1 MVWAL
6 DIVARVTRLRRRPS
20 VADASDAEAVNR
32 ILVVEPK
39 NIGDVILAIPF
50 LAQLRA
56 RFPTAKTTLL
66 AAPHAQTILKGTG
79 LVDDFIET
87 RLDWTEKSTRY
98 NPLGYNWR
106 ELWRLKRKLRSHDF
120 DLAFNCSMQIRE
132 QVVMGL
138 SGARCRIG
146 YAIGGRD
153 GVLTGAIAVEN
164 ADRHKVDDWLL
175 LLQRFGGAK
184 KIAVPRLRV
193 SGEERR
199 WADEYLGI
207 RGISTKDTVI
217 GIHPG
222 ASTPEKRWPLERF
235 AEVGTALA
243 QRSGVRILVFV
254 DPAGYG
260 APLAEI
266 EGAVTAQV
274 GLRELIALIE
284 RCDVLMCNDS
294 GPMHIAGALGV
305 PTVAMFGSGIER
317 WFAPLGEGHEGLTSH
332 REEVLPPSG
341 SGREGIRPPAGITSS
356 QVLDALDRRLQH
368 RRGGGT
374 LSRV

>member
-20 VADASDAEAVNR
+20 VADTSDAEAVNR

-106 ELWRLKRKLRSHDF
+106 ELWRLKRELRSHDF

-138 SGARCRIG
+138 SGARRRIG

-153 GVLTGAIAVEN
+153 GLLTDAIAVEN

-222 ASTPEKRWPLERF
+222 ASAPEKRWPLERF
-235 AEVGTALA
+235 AEIGRALA

-260 APLAEI
+260 ESLAEI

-274 GLRELIALIE
+274 GLRELVALIE
-284 RCDVLMCNDS
+284 RCDVLVCNDS
-294 GPMHIAGALGV
+294 GPMHIAGALDV

-317 WFAPLGEGHEGLTSH
+317 WFAPLGEGHEALTSNSD
-332 REEVLPPSG
+332 EVLPTSHP
-341 SGREGIRPPAGITSS
+341 GREGIRPPAGITSS
-356 QVLDALDRRLQH
+356 QVLEALDRTLQR
-368 RRGGGT
+368 RRGDGT